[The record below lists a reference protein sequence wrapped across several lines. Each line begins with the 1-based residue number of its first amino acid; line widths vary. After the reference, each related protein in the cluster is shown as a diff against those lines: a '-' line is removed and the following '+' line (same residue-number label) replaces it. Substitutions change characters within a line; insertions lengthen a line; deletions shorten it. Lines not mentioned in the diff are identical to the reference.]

1 MKNDELH
8 VVFGGGALGQ
18 AVAEELLARGK
29 KVRIVTRTGKVP
41 VPGGV
46 ESVAGNAADPA
57 TTREQC
63 KSAKAIYHCANPGY
77 TLWLKEFPA
86 LHKGIIESAAMSGAR
101 LVFGDNLYLYGPVK
115 GSITENLPAAASG
128 PNGRLRAQM
137 ASMLM
142 EAHQSG
148 SIKAVIG
155 RASDFYG
162 PNVLTSHA
170 GERLF
175 PAALAGKPVQLL
187 SNPDS
192 PHTYTYIKDF
202 AKALVIL
209 GESDKALGQAWH
221 IPSAETLTTR
231 QFIELV
237 YTAAGNLPVI
247 KVLPRPVL
255 NGMATFVPLMRALK
269 EQLYQFDQPFVV
281 DHSRFVKAFGDISTP
296 HNKAIEATLA
306 WYRGRV
312 S

>member
-1 MKNDELH
+1 MKNDGLQ
-8 VVFGGGALGQ
+8 VIFGGGALGQ
-18 AVAEELLARGK
+18 AVAEELVGRGA
-29 KVRIVTRTGKVP
+29 KVRVITRGGKASVP
-41 VPGGV
+41 SGA

-57 TTREQC
+57 TTRGHCEG
-63 KSAKAIYHCANPGY
+63 ANVIYHCANPGY
-77 TLWLKEFPA
+77 TLWVKEFPA
-86 LHKGIIESAAMSGAR
+86 IHRGIIESAARSGAR

-115 GSITENLPAAASG
+115 GPITENLPAAAAG

-142 EAHQSG
+142 EAHRSG
-148 SIKAVIG
+148 SIRATIG

-162 PNVLTSHA
+162 PSVLTSHA

-175 PAALAGKPVQLL
+175 PAALAGKPAQLL

-202 AKALVIL
+202 AKGLVIL
-209 GESDKALGQAWH
+209 GEAEEALGEAWH
-221 IPSAETLTTR
+221 IPSGETMTTR
-231 QFIELV
+231 RFIELV
-237 YTAAGNLPVI
+237 YKTAGTVPVI

-255 NGMATFVPLMRALK
+255 NGMAMVVPLMRALK

-281 DHSRFVKAFGDISTP
+281 DHSKFVKAFGDISTP
-296 HNKAIEATLA
+296 HDKAIAATLS
-306 WYRGRV
+306 WYRGRL